1 MYRERWYLCFG
12 GNLVGGRKTA
22 NKYQFIFK
30 GEPLD
35 LEEVR
40 VKLLR
45 LGYCVSIPEKAT
57 GQYHLEAY
65 DGNWFIQIY
74 GTGTINVFTQNK
86 EDVFKVSEFLMSLGM
101 VGFEFHK
108 IIPRTTLLWEV
119 FEKSD
124 EGKSCKC
131 YPKVFKII
139 RFFEVL
145 LVKCFIDAFKSVHG
159 ENNHV
164 LR

>member
-1 MYRERWYLCFG
+1 VR
-12 GNLVGGRKTA
+12 GRKKAT
-22 NKYQFIFK
+22 KYQFIFK

-40 VKLLR
+40 VKLFR
-45 LGYCVSIPEKAT
+45 LGYRVSIPEKAT
-57 GQYHLEAY
+57 GQYHLEAHV
-65 DGNWFIQIY
+65 GNYFIQIY

-86 EDVFKVSEFLMSLGM
+86 EDVFKVSKFLMSLGI
-101 VGFEFHK
+101 VGFELHK

-124 EGKSCKC
+124 EGKNCKY
-131 YPKVFKII
+131 YPSVFKII
-139 RFFEVL
+139 RFFDVL
-145 LVKCFIDAFKSVHG
+145 LVKCFIDAFKSVHS
-159 ENNHV
+159 ENNHM